1 MDQRTKKIIIGS
13 VLVGVLLAGIGVGTK
28 RNAGGIMVLSVLGIV
43 IGGGI
48 GLVATAT

>member
-13 VLVGVLLAGIGVGTK
+13 VLVG
-28 RNAGGIMVLSVLGIV
+28 GIV